1 MVRPVTYIH
10 CVSLAAVTTIIVI
23 ILSLPRLSL
32 SHDIYDDGEDN
43 EEADPNEEFKNSPM
57 TPAVAVSGS
66 VSILPCNISISQSD
80 DSVQLVLWYRDHVPT
95 PIFSYDT
102 RSGVYS
108 RPKEWAD
115 PLILGERA
123 HFSMSTLP
131 AALVLNQTRRS
142 DQAVYRCRVDYKR
155 RTTTHARINLTV
167 IEPVESVRIVDESG
181 IEVVGVAG
189 PYTVGERP
197 SLTCQVLGGD
207 PPPTVTWW
215 KNGHHLDSPNQ
226 ASPNEAHV
234 TSAIST
240 RVGDEPGSV
249 AVNTIHLRALKK
261 EDLRSTYTCKA
272 DNHELAPTK
281 EAAVELDMNYG
292 PERVEVRGL
301 DGPVS
306 AGRQYQVVCEAKGSR
321 PPATLTW
328 WLNGHMKKGVSQ
340 MTSRDVNDPWTSSTL
355 ELVVSP
361 QDEGSKLVCR
371 AENLELPA
379 KTMEST
385 HQLQVLYSPEVQV
398 AAGSSLDLNNIKE
411 GDDVY
416 FDCHIKARPDALKIS
431 WSFNGVEMHQNVS
444 AGVMVVGRSLVL
456 QKVSRKQAGNYTCA
470 ATNTQGA
477 NTSSP
482 ILLSVKY
489 SPVCRVEQTDVYG
502 VGRHEKT
509 TVTCRVEA
517 DPPVTAYRWAFNNTG
532 EFVDIPYSH
541 YDIRGDGISSQRSD
555 LRYSPVSDLD
565 YGTLLCW
572 ATNAVG
578 TQRTPCTFTVFP
590 AGKPDMVSSCSVF
603 NETEESVSVSCV
615 PGYSGGVDQSFLLEA
630 WDDGIVRATDT
641 SDATILQIGGL
652 RPGTR
657 YTLKVFAVNAMGRSQ
672 PLVFPAYTLTDVAER
687 RTACEKPPAVVDTQ
701 ATSRVERPTYFPTAA
716 SPTLQRARLRSAPT
730 SSPPPTNRQG

>member
-1 MVRPVTYIH
+1 MVLLVKPYQA
-10 CVSLAAVTTIIVI
+10 SEL
-23 ILSLPRLSL
+23 
-32 SHDIYDDGEDN
+32 G
-43 EEADPNEEFKNSPM
+43 
-57 TPAVAVSGS
+57 
-66 VSILPCNISISQSD
+66 SIL
-80 DSVQLVLWYRDHVPT
+80 L
-95 PIFSYDT
+95 SYDT

-482 ILLSVKY
+482 ILLSVKCE
-489 SPVCRVEQTDVYG
+489 SMVENQ
-502 VGRHEKT
+502 
-509 TVTCRVEA
+509 
-517 DPPVTAYRWAFNNTG
+517 P
-532 EFVDIPYSH
+532 
-541 YDIRGDGISSQRSD
+541 SSTE
-555 LRYSPVSDLD
+555 P
-565 YGTLLCW
+565 
-572 ATNAVG
+572 
-578 TQRTPCTFTVFP
+578 RTP
-590 AGKPDMVSSCSVF
+590 
-603 NETEESVSVSCV
+603 
-615 PGYSGGVDQSFLLEA
+615 
-630 WDDGIVRATDT
+630 
-641 SDATILQIGGL
+641 
-652 RPGTR
+652 
-657 YTLKVFAVNAMGRSQ
+657 
-672 PLVFPAYTLTDVAER
+672 
-687 RTACEKPPAVVDTQ
+687 
-701 ATSRVERPTYFPTAA
+701 RPTLDRA
-716 SPTLQRARLRSAPT
+716 SHTRPTLDRASHTRPT
-730 SSPPPTNRQG
+730 LDRASHTRPTLDRASHTRPTLDRASHTRPTLDRASHTRPTLDRASHTRPTLDRASHTRPTLDRASHTRPTLDRASHTRPTLDRASHTRPTLDRASHTRPTLDRASQNSPNTRPSLAHPAQL